1 MMKEEWIGR
10 IYAGWLG
17 KIIGIR
23 LGAPVEGWTYD
34 EIKNMFGEITG
45 YVSDYKNFAA
55 DDDSNGPVFLLRALD
70 DAGDKTSIKPQ
81 DVADALLNYAPYEHG
96 FFWWGGYGVSTEHT
110 AYLNL
115 RNGIKAPASGSIR
128 QNGRTVAEQIGG
140 QIFIDTWGM
149 AAAGDP
155 ELAAGYAR
163 AAASVTHDGNGVY
176 GGIFIAVCVSLAFIE
191 DDIGQVINR
200 ALEYIPADCEYTRV
214 VRAVQS
220 YHAAHPDDWRACF
233 RYVRENFG
241 YDRYPGNCHII
252 PNAAVVI
259 LALLYGNAE
268 FSRTICISTMCGW
281 DTDCNDGNV
290 ASIIGIHCGLDGID
304 NAKWREPIN
313 DLLIGSGVMGSMNI
327 MDIPATACHIARLA
341 YEAAGE
347 EIPEKWRD
355 ILVNKE
361 GICHFEFP
369 GSTHTVRV
377 RTDEKQGNNQRTEF
391 TVKNSSENSHT
402 GQRSLK
408 ITARPLEAGSCMYI
422 YKKTYYDQNDF
433 NDSRYDPSFSPVI
446 YPGQTI
452 HVSVLIPDYS
462 GTDIKAAPYVHD
474 KHSGTVYRADMTAV
488 KNGEWA
494 ELNWTIPAVSG
505 ALIDEAGVMLDIM
518 GRDSDYTE
526 KNIAAVCFVDDLY
539 FDGSPDYTM
548 ELSAEEEEHWNTT
561 HIEVS
566 QFSRLKGLLYLED
579 GMLQLSCA
587 DFGECYTGGYIWE
600 DYTAEFDIIPVSGE
614 WHMVN
619 IRVRGAEHSYSAGL
633 LPDGKFALL
642 KNDGGYKVIVQ
653 TDLNWKN
660 GEEYIIRCSADGNRI
675 SASVNG
681 HELSCTDNETVIK
694 NGAVGLSVRN
704 GSHISCKSI
713 RIGRNGQD

>member
-1 MMKEEWIGR
+1 MKEEWIER

-70 DAGDKTSIKPQ
+70 DAADKTDIEPQ
-81 DVADALLNYAPYEHG
+81 DVADALLDYAPYEHG

-115 RNGIKAPASGSIR
+115 RNGIKAPASGSIE

-149 AAAGDP
+149 AAAGNP
-155 ELAAGYAR
+155 ELAARYAR

-191 DDIGQVINR
+191 DDIEQVINM
-200 ALEYIPADCEYTRV
+200 ALEYIPSDCEYTRV
-214 VRAVQS
+214 VKAVQA
-220 YHAAHPDDWRACF
+220 YHAGHPDDWRACF

-259 LALLYGNAE
+259 LALLYGKGE

-290 ASIIGIHCGLDGID
+290 ASILGIHCGLGGID
-304 NAKWREPIN
+304 QARWREPVN
-313 DLLIGSGVMGSMNI
+313 DLLIGSGVIGSMNI

-341 YEAAGE
+341 YEAAGDK
-347 EIPEKWRD
+347 IPEKWSD
-355 ILVNKE
+355 ILVKRE
-361 GICHFEFP
+361 GICHFEFQ
-369 GSTHTVRV
+369 GSTHTIRV
-377 RTDEKQGNNQRTEF
+377 RTEGKQGNNQKTEF
-391 TVKNSSENSHT
+391 TVKNSAENAHR

-408 ITARPLEAGSCMYI
+408 ITARPLEAGSCLYI

-452 HVSVLIPDYS
+452 HVSVLIPGCS
-462 GTDIKAAPYVHD
+462 GTDMKAAPYVHD
-474 KHSGTVYRADMTAV
+474 RHSGTVYRADMTAV

-526 KNIAAVCFVDDLY
+526 KNITAVCFVDDLY
-539 FDGSPDYTM
+539 FDGAPDYTIESSM
-548 ELSAEEEEHWNTT
+548 EEEEHWNVS
-561 HIEVS
+561 HSEVS

-587 DFGECYTGGYIWE
+587 DFGECYTGGYTWE
-600 DYTAEFDIIPVSGE
+600 DYAAEFDIIPVSGD

-619 IRVRGAEHSYSAGL
+619 IRVRGAEHSYAAGL
-633 LPDGKFALL
+633 LPGGKFALL
-642 KNDGGYKVIVQ
+642 KNDGGYKVITQ
-653 TDLNWKN
+653 TDIKWKK
-660 GEEYIIRCSADGNRI
+660 GEEYIIRCAADGNRI

-681 HELSCTDNETVIK
+681 YELNCTDNDEVIK

-704 GSHISCKSI
+704 GSHMSCRSV
-713 RIGRNGQD
+713 RIGRNSKD